1 MTFETDSEVKNFLT
15 TDRTV
20 PVVRRLRGCEHF
32 IKRKTIKCV
41 EFVMSDQSLIARGD
55 ADVAIPV
62 PPAMRLPSAS
72 GFGGRQTIARAIL
85 WTLSLFNCW
94 TQNAGFATTPAKRC
108 PRHRRRS
115 IIRRSD
121 RLPNQPVSRER
132 DCPYRGSR

>member
-1 MTFETDSEVKNFLT
+1 MTFETDSKVKNFLT

-85 WTLSLFNCW
+85 WTLSLASIVGRR
-94 TQNAGFATTPAKRC
+94 TRALR
-108 PRHRRRS
+108 RHP
-115 IIRRSD
+115 
-121 RLPNQPVSRER
+121 PNGVPDIVGDQ
-132 DCPYRGSR
+132 